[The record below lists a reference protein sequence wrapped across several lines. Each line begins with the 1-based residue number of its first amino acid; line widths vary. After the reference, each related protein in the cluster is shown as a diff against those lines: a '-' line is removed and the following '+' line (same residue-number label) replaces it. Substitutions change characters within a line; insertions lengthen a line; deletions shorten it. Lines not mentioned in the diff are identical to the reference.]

1 MDHTSDV
8 LLVAMRRRLGYG
20 YDEIAKGVPCPAP
33 GPADAAPAC
42 TPAPTPADAPAAPAG
57 QPAAA
62 ERCSSPRSAPD
73 CTEQELTAV
82 PGDLPVVQQSTPC
95 TAAVV
100 SLQQPGPQQASAA
113 MPTAAEAAALQ
124 PADAA
129 QSPSQ
134 VPAPD
139 QPLCSAAQGT
149 PPVDVQHSSMLE
161 MQLPSPA
168 AISSPSSLQQKL
180 AAACE
185 LLPQQVTTAGQ
196 QQRPKPTK
204 ATPAAVSR
212 QSAVVVPATAVQG
225 PAAKPAVATPT
236 TDLPMLSSELLTEP
250 PAANVAAVAESPE
263 AEQAAAASTAAE
275 APRPPGASHQQC
287 LCPECIKTH
296 DMRNENNSCSNTKSK
311 RRLACLQARRQGRSQ
326 LSRHRHGQQPPM
338 AASGSLA
345 GRR

>member
-1 MDHTSDV
+1 MDHRSDV
-8 LLVAMRRRLGYG
+8 LLVAMRARLGYG
-20 YDEIAKGVPCPAP
+20 HDEIAKGVPCPAP
-33 GPADAAPAC
+33 GPADAAQAC
-42 TPAPTPADAPAAPAG
+42 TPAPTPADAPAASAG

-95 TAAVV
+95 PAAVV
-100 SLQQPGPQQASAA
+100 SLQQPGPQQDSAA

-124 PADAA
+124 PAHTA

-134 VPAPD
+134 VPASD

-149 PPVDVQHSSMLE
+149 PPVHVQHSSMLE
-161 MQLPSPA
+161 EQLRSPA
-168 AISSPSSLQQKL
+168 ADSLAAPPQPLQQAEL
-180 AAACE
+180 VAACE
-185 LLPQQVTTAGQ
+185 LPPQQGTMAGQ

-236 TDLPMLSSELLTEP
+236 TDLPMLSSELLTGP
-250 PAANVAAVAESPE
+250 PAADVAAVTESPE
-263 AEQAAAASTAAE
+263 AEQAAAASKAAA
-275 APRPPGASHQQC
+275 APGPPGASHQQC
-287 LCPECIKTH
+287 LCPECIK
-296 DMRNENNSCSNTKSK
+296 D
-311 RRLACLQARRQGRSQ
+311 A
-326 LSRHRHGQQPPM
+326 
-338 AASGSLA
+338 
-345 GRR
+345 